1 MASLV
6 TGKRIVFGVCGG
18 IAAFKVATWVRALR
32 REEARVTVVMTAA
45 GTRFVSPLTFAA
57 LSGNKVATDMFD
69 SRSVE
74 QIPHISLARDSDLI
88 MVAPATAQTIARL
101 AHGMADDLLSTV
113 ILAADVPIILYPAM
127 NSRMYSHPA
136 TRDNLAR
143 LREFGYHI
151 MEPAAGLM
159 ACGEDGPGRLP
170 EWEDAREMLLTALSP
185 SDLAGH
191 RVLVTAGP
199 TREFID
205 PARFLSNP
213 SSGKMGYS
221 LARTAKRRG
230 AEVVLISG
238 PTALPAPAGIK
249 TIRVTTAAEMR
260 TAVLDHYQ
268 EATVLVKA
276 AAVADFRA
284 AMVAGH
290 KVKKDEVAMTIHLE
304 RNPDIL
310 KDIGA
315 RKKAHGKGPL
325 LVGFA
330 AESRAHLA
338 EGRRKLL
345 EKNLDLI
352 AVNDIAG
359 NESGFAVDN
368 NRVTLLDR
376 DGAEEAL
383 PLLPK
388 EEVADRIW
396 DKVVQLAANGP
407 PKEKSPA

>member
-1 MASLV
+1 MTALL

-18 IAAFKVATWVRALR
+18 IAAFKVAGWVSNLR
-32 REEARVTVVMTAA
+32 KEEVRVTVVMTEA
-45 GTRFVSPLTFAA
+45 GSRFVAPLTFAA
-57 LSGNKVATDMFD
+57 LSGNKVYTDMFD
-69 SRSVE
+69 SRTVE
-74 QIPHISLARDSDLI
+74 QIPHISLARDNDLI
-88 MVAPATAQTIARL
+88 MVAPATAQTIAKL

-113 ILAADVPIILYPAM
+113 ILAAAAPVVIYPAM

-136 TRDNLAR
+136 TQANLAR
-143 LREFGYHI
+143 LREFGYHVI
-151 MEPAAGLM
+151 EPASGLM

-170 EWEDAREMLLTALSP
+170 EWEEAREMLLAVFSP
-185 SDLAGH
+185 SDLVGY

-213 SSGKMGYS
+213 STGKMGYW

-230 AEVVLISG
+230 AEVVLVSG
-238 PTALPAPAGIK
+238 PVALPPPAGVK
-249 TIRVTTAAEMR
+249 TIQVTTAAEMHQ
-260 TAVLDHYQ
+260 AVLEHYQ

-276 AAVADFRA
+276 AAVADFRVET
-284 AMVAGH
+284 VAGH
-290 KVKKDEVAMTIHLE
+290 KVKKDEASPVINLQ

-310 KDIGA
+310 KDIGE
-315 RKKAHGKGPL
+315 RKKAAGRGPL

-330 AESRAHLA
+330 AESQAHLA

-352 AVNDIAG
+352 VVNDILG
-359 NESGFAVDN
+359 SDSGFGVDS
-368 NRVTLLDR
+368 NRVTMLDR
-376 DGAEEAL
+376 DGGEETL
-383 PLLPK
+383 DLLPK

-396 DKVVQLAANGP
+396 DRVLQL
-407 PKEKSPA
+407 PAGRTSES

>member
-6 TGKRIVFGVCGG
+6 NGKRIVFVVCGG
-18 IAAFKVATWVRALR
+18 IAACKVATWVRNLR
-32 REEARVTVVMTAA
+32 KEEARITVVMTAA

-57 LSGNKVATDMFD
+57 LSGNKVASDMFD

-74 QIPHISLARDSDLI
+74 QIPHISLARDCDFI

-101 AHGMADDLLSTV
+101 AHGMADDLLATV
-113 ILAADVPIILYPAM
+113 ILAADVPVILFPAM

-136 TRDNLAR
+136 TQANLAR
-143 LREFGYHI
+143 LREFGYHV
-151 MEPAAGLM
+151 MEPTAGLM

-170 EWEDAREMLLTALSP
+170 EWEEAREMLLTALAP

-191 RVLVTAGP
+191 RILVTAGP
-199 TREFID
+199 TREYLD
-205 PARFLSNP
+205 PSRFLSNP
-213 SSGKMGYS
+213 STGKMGYS
-221 LARTAKRRG
+221 LARTARRRG

-238 PTALPAPAGIK
+238 PTALQSPPGVK
-249 TIRVTTAAEMR
+249 TIRVITAAEMR
-260 TAVLDHYQ
+260 TAVLEHYP
-268 EATVLVKA
+268 EATVVVKA

-284 AMVAGH
+284 ASVAGH
-290 KVKKDEVAMTIHLE
+290 KVKKEEASLAIHLQ

-310 KDIGA
+310 ADIGE
-315 RKKAHGKGPL
+315 RKKAEGRGPL

-330 AESRAHLA
+330 AESQAHLA
-338 EGRRKLL
+338 EGRRKLQ

-352 AVNDIAG
+352 VVNDIAG
-359 NESGFAVDN
+359 SDSGFAVDD

-376 DGAEEAL
+376 HGGEEIL

-396 DKVVQLAANGP
+396 DKVL
-407 PKEKSPA
+407 KLL

>member
-1 MASLV
+1 MAALL

-18 IAAFKVATWVRALR
+18 IAAFKVAGWVSNLR
-32 REEARVTVVMTAA
+32 KEEARVTVVMTEA
-45 GTRFVSPLTFAA
+45 GGRFVAPLTFAA
-57 LSGNKVATDMFD
+57 LSGNKVYTDMFD
-69 SRSVE
+69 SRTVE
-74 QIPHISLARDSDLI
+74 QIPHISLARDNDLI
-88 MVAPATAQTIARL
+88 MVAPATAQTIAKL
-101 AHGMADDLLSTV
+101 AHGMADNLLATV
-113 ILAADVPIILYPAM
+113 ILAATAPVVIYPAM

-136 TRDNLAR
+136 TQANLAR
-143 LREFGYHI
+143 LREFGYRVI
-151 MEPAAGLM
+151 EPASGLM

-170 EWEDAREMLLTALSP
+170 EWEEAREMLLAALSP
-185 SDLAGH
+185 SDLVGQ

-213 SSGKMGYS
+213 STGKMGYC

-230 AEVVLISG
+230 AEVVLVSG
-238 PTALPAPAGIK
+238 PVALPPPAGVRM
-249 TIRVTTAAEMR
+249 IRVTTAAEMHK
-260 TAVLDHYQ
+260 AVLDHYQ

-284 AMVAGH
+284 ETVAGH
-290 KVKKDEVAMTIHLE
+290 KVKKDEASLAINLQ

-310 KDIGA
+310 KDMGA
-315 RKKAHGKGPL
+315 RKKAEGRGPL

-330 AESRAHLA
+330 AESHTHLA
-338 EGRRKLL
+338 EGRRKLM

-352 AVNDIAG
+352 VVNDIIG
-359 NESGFAVDN
+359 SDSGFAADN
-368 NRVTLLDR
+368 NRVTMLDR
-376 DGAEEAL
+376 DGGEDTL

-396 DKVVQLAANGP
+396 DKVLELSAGRT
-407 PKEKSPA
+407 SRS